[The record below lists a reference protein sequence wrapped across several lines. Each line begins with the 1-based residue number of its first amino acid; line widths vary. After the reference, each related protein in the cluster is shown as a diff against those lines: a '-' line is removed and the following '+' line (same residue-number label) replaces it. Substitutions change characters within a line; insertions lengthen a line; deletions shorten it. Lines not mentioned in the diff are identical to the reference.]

1 MSCTSLI
8 ESIGSKD
15 YLYGTKGTLIHTETD
30 EVRYVPQGS
39 KAAAAQTSPAEGN
52 YKDYT
57 LLHMQNFFDCVRARK
72 EPFCPFNLGFR
83 TAVACQMAILSYRRQ
98 TTVHWDAATE
108 EIV

>member
-39 KAAAAQTSPAEGN
+39 KAAAAQTSPAEDN